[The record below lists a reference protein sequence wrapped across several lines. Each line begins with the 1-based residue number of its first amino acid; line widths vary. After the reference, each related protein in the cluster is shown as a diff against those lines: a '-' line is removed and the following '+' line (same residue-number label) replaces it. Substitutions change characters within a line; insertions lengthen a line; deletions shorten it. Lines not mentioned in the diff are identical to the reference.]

1 MAGFFDFLKKVLKGV
16 TGTYLGNEA
25 TQARDVVRDRLS
37 EFIPAYGIARNV
49 MDRLTGEHERYNNRL
64 AEAMAVSDWERSETS
79 ARNAFERQKEMWKM
93 DTDYNTQ
100 MSNTAY
106 QRAMSDLEA
115 AGLNPILAY
124 QQGGAST
131 PVMAS
136 VSSAQGS
143 SSKAS
148 PDRGD
153 SLAAILQFAANTAR
167 SVAQVASSVVR
178 PASVINK
185 TFNYK

>member
-1 MAGFFDFLKKVLKGV
+1 MADNIFAQAYRVVKSFLGQMRSSR
-16 TGTYLGNEA
+16 LGNDA
-25 TQARDVVRDRLS
+25 NTARDAFKDTLS
-37 EFIPAYGIARNV
+37 EFVPGYGIVRNV

-64 AEAMAVSDWERSETS
+64 AEDMAISDWERSETS
-79 ARNAFERQKEMWKM
+79 ARNAFEREKEMWQM
-93 DTDYNTQ
+93 NTDYNTQ

-106 QRAMSDLEA
+106 QRAMADMEA

-136 VSSAQGS
+136 ASAPQGS
-143 SSKAS
+143 SSKAQ

-153 SLAAILQFAANTAR
+153 SLQAILNFAVNTAR
-167 SVAQVASSVVR
+167 AVGQISSGVISAAQRGS
-178 PASVINK
+178 
-185 TFNYK
+185 